1 LNERSTPWFDSS
13 GSIRSQS
20 GGTVQAN
27 RYDAAVIGGGH
38 NGLVAAAY
46 LAKAGARVVVLEA
59 RHKTGG
65 AAATDKPWPEHP
77 EFKVTTLSYVMSLMP
92 DRIINDLRLPA
103 HGYRVHPVG
112 PYVMPFDDGRVL
124 IQYEDNAKNY
134 EEFAKF
140 SKADAEAIERWDAWI
155 GGLAAVLGP
164 LLMMTPPEIGSTR
177 PGDLLEQLRLAW
189 RFRGLDVRTV
199 GEVTRLM
206 TMSIADLAARFF
218 ESDPIRAVMTINGLI
233 GTWAGP
239 YEPGTGYVAAH
250 HSIGDVGDGTLG
262 SWGVPEGGMG
272 AVAAAIEAS
281 ARSFGAEIRTNARVG
296 RVMIRDGRAIGVVL
310 DDGEEVFAPIVITAC
325 HPQITFLGQ
334 IDRTQLPPEFV
345 DDVERWSSRSGVVKV
360 NLAVSKLPRVA
371 GAPDW
376 TDFSGGFEIAHSVD
390 YLETAFEQARHGRPA
405 TRPFSDGVIPTTL
418 DPSLAPSGAHVVSLF
433 TQWVPHTWSE
443 EPHRDELEAYA
454 DRVVDEYD
462 RVAPGFKGSI
472 VARQVI
478 GPYDMEQ
485 GWGLIGGNI
494 FHGEL
499 SADQLFHMRPVPG
512 YADYRTPIA
521 GLYQCSSATHAGGG
535 VCGIPAYNCV
545 REIRKDRG
553 RRRRGRGRD

>member
-1 LNERSTPWFDSS
+1 VDPS
-13 GSIRSQS
+13 GR
-20 GGTVQAN
+20 GGLKVQAN

-46 LAKAGARVVVLEA
+46 LARAGARVVVLEA

-65 AAATDKPWPEHP
+65 AAATDQPWPDHP

-92 DRIINDLRLPA
+92 DRIIRDLQLPR

-124 IQYEDNAKNY
+124 IQYEDNARNY
-134 EEFAKF
+134 DEFVRF
-140 SKADAEAIERWDAWI
+140 SKADAEALESWDAWI

-164 LLMMTPPEIGSTR
+164 LLMTTPPDVGSKR

-206 TMSIADLAARFF
+206 TMSIGDLVARFF
-218 ESDPIRAVMTINGLI
+218 EDERIRAVMTINGLI

-272 AVAAAIEAS
+272 AVAEAIERS
-281 ARSFGAEIRTNARVG
+281 ARSLGAEIRTDARVG
-296 RVMIRDGRAIGVVL
+296 RVIIRDGRATGVVL
-310 DDGEEVFAPIVITAC
+310 DDGEEVFAPIVVTAC
-325 HPQITFLGQ
+325 HPQITFLRQ
-334 IDRTQLPPEFV
+334 IDPTQLPSEFV
-345 DDVERWSSRSGVVKV
+345 EDIERWSSRSGVVKI

-371 GAPDW
+371 GAPEW

-390 YLETAFEQARHGRPA
+390 YLETAFEEARHGRPA

-443 EPHRDELEAYA
+443 EPHREELEAYA
-454 DRVVDEYD
+454 DRVVEEYD
-462 RVAPGFKGSI
+462 RVAPGFRESI

-545 REIRKDRG
+545 REIRKDR
-553 RRRRGRGRD
+553 RRRRGRG

>member
-1 LNERSTPWFDSS
+1 M
-13 GSIRSQS
+13 
-20 GGTVQAN
+20 QAN

-65 AAATDKPWPEHP
+65 AAATDQPWPDHP

-92 DRIINDLRLPA
+92 DRIIDDLRLA
-103 HGYRVHPVG
+103 KHGYRVHPVG
-112 PYVMPFDDGRVL
+112 PYVMPFEDGRVL

-134 EEFAKF
+134 DEFAKF
-140 SKADAEAIERWDAWI
+140 SKADAEALERWDAWI

-164 LLMMTPPEIGSTR
+164 LLMTTPPEVGSKR
-177 PGDLLEQLRLAW
+177 PGELLEQLRLAW

-206 TMSIADLAARFF
+206 TMSIGDLAARFF

-325 HPQITFLGQ
+325 HPQITFLRQ
-334 IDRTQLPPEFV
+334 IDRAQLPPEFV
-345 DDVERWSSRSGVVKV
+345 EDVEHWSSRSGVVKV
-360 NLAVSKLPRVA
+360 NLAISKLPRVA

-376 TDFSGGFEIAHSVD
+376 TDFSGGFEIAHSVE
-390 YLETAFEQARHGRPA
+390 YLETAFEEARHGRPA

-418 DPSLAPSGAHVVSLF
+418 DPSLAPPGAHIVSLF

-462 RVAPGFKGSI
+462 RVAPGFKESI

-545 REIRKDRG
+545 REIRKDR
-553 RRRRGRGRD
+553 RHRRGRGRD